1 MSVDLWAKLVDLVE
15 QTGRRRLAIVS
26 GFAFEFFFWGVSRR
40 NYPSHSLVPSHG
52 GVGVGGGAV

>member
-1 MSVDLWAKLVDLVE
+1 MTSSVGDCIYASLLNIWD
-15 QTGRRRLAIVS
+15 
-26 GFAFEFFFWGVSRR
+26 VSRR

>member
-1 MSVDLWAKLVDLVE
+1 MGEAGGLSGASRTSSVGDC
-15 QTGRRRLAIVS
+15 I
-26 GFAFEFFFWGVSRR
+26 GFCFKFFGGVSRR

>member
-1 MSVDLWAKLVDLVE
+1 MPVDLWAKLVDLVE

-26 GFAFEFFFWGVSRR
+26 GFALEFLWGVCRR

-52 GVGVGGGAV
+52 GFGVGGGAV